1 MSAGVSGLAFIPSE
15 SIFLRILPPFRMLIS
30 HLVMIGAG
38 IAFLLFLWYSSYHTK
53 AVAANEPWAKVE
65 EYRRLPLAAAGA
77 PTYVLQ
83 YLI

>member
-15 SIFLRILPPFRMLIS
+15 SIFSRILCSSRTPIS

-38 IAFLLFLWYSSYHTK
+38 IAFLLFLWYNPCHTK
-53 AVAANEPWAKVE
+53 AVAANEPWAKVK
-65 EYRRLPLAAAGA
+65 EYRRLPLAAADA

-83 YLI
+83 HVI